1 LGFSEL
7 INEAKEL
14 IVVLNKR
21 KSTGGLPESE
31 EAVEDQRNGPARSI
45 NIPQFFEKF
54 FDRQE

>member
-45 NIPQFFEKF
+45 NILQFFEK
-54 FDRQE
+54 QALK